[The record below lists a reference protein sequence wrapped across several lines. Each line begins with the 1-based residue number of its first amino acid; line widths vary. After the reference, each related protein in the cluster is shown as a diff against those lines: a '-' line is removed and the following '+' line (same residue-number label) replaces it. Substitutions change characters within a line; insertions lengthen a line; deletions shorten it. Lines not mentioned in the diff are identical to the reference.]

1 MATYNAAV
9 DNVYNYFLTT
19 YAPKGSV
26 SKYDTHKKSELRG
39 VYNSMLQLNK
49 DAPLYLFDKS
59 AESRS
64 YAVDLKENARSLRNT
79 IASIGGLSE
88 SEMLNKKSAYSTD
101 EGMVEAS
108 YIGEAEN
115 ADSAA
120 SFSIEVTALASNQ
133 VNLGYALPSDEKVAL
148 TPGAY
153 SFDISIND
161 LNYEFQYN
169 IRENDTNKD
178 VQERLARLISK
189 AGVGI
194 EADVLEN
201 GKGAS
206 ALRLTS
212 EAEGLREGK
221 DSIFS
226 VSDDQTSKA
235 SGSVEYFGI
244 DYTSQ
249 KASNA
254 EFLLNGEERSA
265 SSNHFTIEKM
275 YEINLKDVHAYEGQA
290 AEIGLKTD
298 MESITENINKL
309 VSGYNDFIK
318 TANEYREKH
327 PASSKLLGE
336 MERMLSFHSAG
347 LMNMGISVE
356 RNGELSV
363 DDGRL
368 RASVATDEDHSGLSV
383 MKNFAE
389 GLLRKANQIS
399 LNPMEYV
406 DKTVVAYKN
415 PGHNFSA
422 PYASSNYSGMLFN
435 NYC

>member
-9 DNVYNYFLTT
+9 DNIYNYYLTT
-19 YAPKGSV
+19 YALKSGV

-39 VYNSMLQLNK
+39 VYNSMLQVNK
-49 DAPLYLFDKS
+49 DAPWYLLDQS
-59 AESRS
+59 DDSRS
-64 YAVDLKENARSLRNT
+64 YAVDLKENARNLRNT

-88 SEMLNKKSAYSTD
+88 DEILNKKSAYSTD
-101 EGMVEAS
+101 EGQVSAT
-108 YIGEAEN
+108 YIGEAQN
-115 ADSAA
+115 ADEAA
-120 SFSIEVTALASNQ
+120 SFSIEVTSLASNQ
-133 VNLGYALPSDEKVAL
+133 VNLGYALPSGSPVSIE
-148 TPGAY
+148 PGAY
-153 SFDISIND
+153 SFDVNIND
-161 LNYEFQYN
+161 LSYEFQYN

-178 VQERLARLISK
+178 VQERLARLISRS
-189 AGVGI
+189 GVGI

-201 GKGAS
+201 GKGFS

-212 EAEGLREGK
+212 ETQGLRNGK
-221 DSIFS
+221 DSVFT
-226 VSDDQTSKA
+226 VTDDQTSKN

-254 EFLLNGEERSA
+254 TFLLNGEERSA

-275 YEINLKDVHAYEGQA
+275 YEITLNDVRAYEGQSA
-290 AEIGLKTD
+290 RIGLKTD
-298 MESITENINKL
+298 MESITENIGKL

-318 TANEYREKH
+318 TANEYRTKH

-336 MERMLSFHSAG
+336 MERMMSYHREGLSN
-347 LMNMGISVE
+347 LGISSKSD
-356 RNGELSV
+356 GELDVNESK
-363 DDGRL
+363 L
-368 RASVATDEDHSGLSV
+368 RSSVAEGMGEEGLSKV
-383 MKNFAE
+383 KNFAE
-389 GLLRKANQIS
+389 SLLRKANQIS